1 MNTKRQNII
10 KNLKLQ
16 DLAIKLVGKNAEDEE
31 AQTIIEEMLLTNSVA
46 RKIIKKRGNDKDVK
60 MMLTLIEDNNRVLR
74 ESYLTVLA
82 ELNENEDLNKML
94 DAKPNDTKA
103 IVDII
108 LNL

>member
-16 DLAIKLVGKNAEDEE
+16 DSAIKLVGSNSQDEE